1 MGDEREMIELLA
13 DSWKMVINEW
23 QMMTN
28 DDSLYR
34 WRSQC
39 GANMD
44 MDCIAIG

>member
-13 DSWKMVINEW
+13 DSWKMVINEL
-23 QMMTN
+23 QMMS
-28 DDSLYR
+28 DADSLYR

-44 MDCIAIG
+44 MDCIVIG